1 MTAAACTQPQEVRQ
15 KMAELRAEFA
25 ARMVRTG
32 VEAWTNLSLET
43 RVSLLLLAGI
53 DGGSDLELYALAG
66 RDWRE
71 FTPAERGA
79 IKGAADE
86 LRWQL
91 NTMRSLPTV

>member
-1 MTAAACTQPQEVRQ
+1 
-15 KMAELRAEFA
+15 MAVPDHIRCKLRALRDEFA
-25 ARMVRTG
+25 ARTVRTG

-53 DGGSDLELYALAG
+53 DGGCDAELYALAG